1 MQLGATEKN
10 YPIHEKELLA
20 IVRALKKWCSDLLG
34 SEFVVYTDHWTL
46 ENFNTQHDLSRWQL
60 QWQEF
65 MSQYEMLIVYIYRE
79 DNCVV
84 DALSHIPENAFP
96 DETSV
101 PLAPHEAWKHPIGAV
116 LSIVTDYFVFK
127 SIKAG
132 YDLDPFCIHL
142 QKNNVPGAHLIN
154 GLWYIGNRL
163 VTPRTG
169 DLCENLFCLAHDTLG
184 HFGADKSYAN
194 LWDAY
199 HWPNM

>member
-1 MQLGATEKN
+1 
-10 YPIHEKELLA
+10 
-20 IVRALKKWCSDLLG
+20 
-34 SEFVVYTDHWTL
+34 
-46 ENFNTQHDLSRWQL
+46 
-60 QWQEF
+60 

-127 SIKAG
+127 PIKAG

-163 VTPRTG
+163 VIPRTG